1 VANTEVLPIMISPNI
16 IMGARGVPNYLA
28 QNAQIAAQMGALA
41 AAKQKNALAQQAAD
55 QEAKLREG
63 VGAAGTLEEK
73 RDYLLAQG
81 LIDEAKTVQEVINKQ
96 STNTKTL
103 GEIGDAGQA
112 RYSAAEKYV
121 YNVLENSGIDPQDH
135 ESVQAAVMQVAAQ
148 RPGLIPEDMIQVLQ
162 TDTPGFLRQLG
173 GSVDAM
179 TQKKYKLTERST
191 AATES
196 QASTAKNRLAA
207 EFGVGSPGLN
217 TPEFSAEPQVNVPP
231 AVEQARAE
239 PQQVAEARAQ
249 LPTGVKEY
257 VGAGMPRP
265 NQDDPKYTT
274 RGRSG
279 AEQFNRDM
287 DTYLK
292 QNPRFVE
299 TEKLLAKDSFDREQ
313 ALTTGYQAARTL
325 SRQAGAAERLY
336 EMYAKASAVGKGG
349 KGSQAFKQLKSFGST
364 LGLDFEGLGEADVAE
379 AITKKLA
386 LSLRTTD
393 EGGGMPGSMS
403 DSDRAFLEAMT
414 PSLNMTQEGRKIMAQ
429 LFEINA
435 DRSRA
440 RVEAGKAYKART
452 GRIDADFEASPE
464 LDSMVTN
471 VNWFEP
477 LYDVAAPPQFRLN
490 SEGKRDWSTASDAD
504 LMRGL

>member
-1 VANTEVLPIMISPNI
+1 MISPNI
-16 IMGARGVPNYLA
+16 ILGARGVPNNLA

-41 AAKQKNALAQQAAD
+41 AAKQKNALAQKAAD
-55 QEAKLREG
+55 LAISDRKATQAIMSDPSLSPEQRIRALQSAGIDAKDFSL
-63 VGAAGTLEEK
+63 TEK
-73 RDYLLAQG
+73 RLSDIENADRGKYKDA
-81 LIDEAKTVQEVINKQ
+81 EVF
-96 STNTKTL
+96 
-103 GEIGDAGQA
+103 A
-112 RYSAAEKYV
+112 
-121 YNVLENSGIDPQDH
+121 YNLLENSGADPQD
-135 ESVQAAVMQVAAQ
+135 SAGIQAILGQANAQ
-148 RPGLIPEDMIQVLQ
+148 KPGFFPEDMVQAWQ
-162 TDTPGFLRQLG
+162 SDTPGFIRQLG

-179 TQKKYKLTERST
+179 TQKNYVLTERRT
-191 AATES
+191 AAVED
-196 QASTAKNRLAA
+196 QASTAKTRLAA
-207 EFGVGSPGLN
+207 EFGVGSAGLY
-217 TPEFSAEPQVNVPP
+217 TPKSSAEPQVNVPP

-239 PQQVAEARAQ
+239 PQQVAEAQAQ

-265 NQDDPKYTT
+265 NQDDPRYTT

-313 ALTTGYQAARTL
+313 ALTTGYQSARTL
-325 SRQAGAAERLY
+325 SRQAGTAVKLY
-336 EMYAKASAVGKGG
+336 EMYAKVSAVGEGG

-403 DSDRAFLEAMT
+403 DGDRAFLAAMT
-414 PSLNMTQEGRKIMAQ
+414 PSLNMTREGRELMAQ

-452 GRIDADFEASPE
+452 GSIDPDFETSPE